1 MYHLLIVHW
10 GSPQF
15 QEYHQLRVQC
25 DKGVPQRFLTRCP
38 LSWSSLWTKLHFIIL
53 FLQALRQL
61 SQEPML
67 EFWQGRIR
75 LQAGRFIWPQ
85 NHKFSVTLNGP
96 QQEGKND
103 QNTDSIPRAAVSSM
117 WHFWLLSPFPALS
130 TLHTQDLKPPRSLKI
145 YLLGYILKARAT
157 AYNTQFSVTHRW
169 LCGKS
174 AEERIELSFP
184 LRSKEIDL
192 SSILCD
198 SLEKEKKQ
206 NTTIGMGHP
215 ITNSTRTVLQ
225 TSC

>member
-145 YLLGYILKARAT
+145 YLHLTLHIYSFLL
-157 AYNTQFSVTHRW
+157 FF
-169 LCGKS
+169 
-174 AEERIELSFP
+174 LSFP
-184 LRSKEIDL
+184 LNIFVSFIFSALFPNWYLDL
-192 SSILCD
+192 VFQL
-198 SLEKEKKQ
+198 
-206 NTTIGMGHP
+206 
-215 ITNSTRTVLQ
+215 VL
-225 TSC
+225 